1 MLVHATALVEF
12 TDPYLDPDTGLLRN
26 LVGARTKVDL
36 EAAEGDLSFA
46 RLVQLMERPLVVRG
60 DLEDLRAIHLHLFQ
74 DVYDWAGQV
83 RTVDIRKNVE
93 GAEFFLPVA
102 LIDRAS
108 VFAFD
113 ELRQDRM
120 LRGMGRDQFI
130 ERLAH
135 HYDQVNY
142 LHPFREGN
150 GRTQRVFWNQ
160 IASGTGWQ
168 LDWRGVGR
176 GTRGR

>member
-1 MLVHATALVEF
+1 M
-12 TDPYLDPDTGLLRN
+12 
-26 LVGARTKVDL
+26 
-36 EAAEGDLSFA
+36 
-46 RLVQLMERPLVVRG
+46 
-60 DLEDLRAIHLHLFQ
+60 
-74 DVYDWAGQV
+74 